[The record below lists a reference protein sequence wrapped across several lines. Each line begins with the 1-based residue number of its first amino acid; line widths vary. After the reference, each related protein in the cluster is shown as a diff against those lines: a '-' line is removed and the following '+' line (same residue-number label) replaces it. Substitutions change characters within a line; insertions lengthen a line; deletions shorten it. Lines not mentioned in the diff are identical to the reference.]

1 MSFLKRLVSM
11 WREVVRMPSVTVSLR
26 CEAALENDPFYLET
40 TRAFHQSTRRR
51 HRKFPLIRS
60 MEYGV
65 ALCVLPERFDDYFMM
80 IDAAAR
86 RNYKKA
92 TRLGYRFE
100 KIDYNQYLD
109 DIREVRR
116 STPERQGRQL
126 PSELIRD
133 EVEPCRNPPTRTA
146 AHDYPHFGILREGRV
161 VAYAGCLIAGEV
173 CMLEHML
180 GHVAKQSDGI
190 VPLLI
195 VDIARFV
202 MDHHPDVKYYAY
214 GTYFGAGTT
223 MRRFKRKF
231 RFMPHKVHW
240 ALG

>member
-1 MSFLKRLVSM
+1 MKITQLFKDFRDAI
-11 WREVVRMPSVTVSLR
+11 RMPSVTVDLMHR
-26 CEAALENDPFYLET
+26 ATTGNDPFYSET
-40 TRAFHQSTRRR
+40 VREFHRSACAPHPKLR
-51 HRKFPLIRS
+51 LIGQFN
-60 MEYGV
+60 YGV
-65 ALCVLPERFDDYFMM
+65 AVCVLPAGYDDYFMM

-92 TRLGYRFE
+92 TRLGYSFD
-100 KIDYNQYLD
+100 KIDYNRHLD

-126 PSELIRD
+126 PTELIRD

-146 AHDYPHFGILREGRV
+146 AHDYPYFGILRDGKV
-161 VAYAGCLIAGEV
+161 VAYAGCLIAGQV
-173 CMLEHML
+173 CILEHIL
-180 GHVAKQSDGI
+180 GHMAKQSDGI
-190 VPLLI
+190 VPMLI
-195 VDIARFV
+195 IDIAKFV
-202 MDHHPDVKYYAY
+202 MAHHPDVKYYMY

-240 ALG
+240 VLG